1 MEDLLFFF
9 VQAFIRNIHQE
20 QVTIA
25 HQHEYVLIYSDEQ
38 KPARALLCSHLLSFE
53 KGSNTAD
60 LFFSS

>member
-1 MEDLLFFF
+1 MEDLPFFF

-25 HQHEYVLIYSDEQ
+25 HQHEYVIYSDEQ
-38 KPARALLCSHLLSFE
+38 KPARALLCSYLLSFE